1 MLMEQIEKDELT
13 LDESAK
19 EDNGSL
25 CQELRE
31 TIDKFDAMEKTC
43 YEKWVKLEKSR
54 RRCINT
60 AKFTALITAM
70 AATIAFH
77 REMGQVGWNMVQWLA
92 SILRYHPQEL
102 CGLVVFLV
110 AAWLLLTVAKWTFVA
125 AIEDLF
131 GGEDD
136 DLFDR

>member
-1 MLMEQIEKDELT
+1 LSLRTAHITNERRMIMLMEQIEKDELT

-70 AATIAFH
+70 AATID
-77 REMGQVGWNMVQWLA
+77 QDTPPVT
-92 SILRYHPQEL
+92 SYI
-102 CGLVVFLV
+102 
-110 AAWLLLTVAKWTFVA
+110 LLLFSSMFPPLQ
-125 AIEDLF
+125 I
-131 GGEDD
+131 
-136 DLFDR
+136 FD